1 VVYAVSQSDTYLFM
15 WNTINDTVCIK
26 KTTNMNQPQEYS
38 EEVLYDFNENKE
50 LHKKVMDNVKKIS
63 NVYKC

>member
-1 VVYAVSQSDTYLFM
+1 M